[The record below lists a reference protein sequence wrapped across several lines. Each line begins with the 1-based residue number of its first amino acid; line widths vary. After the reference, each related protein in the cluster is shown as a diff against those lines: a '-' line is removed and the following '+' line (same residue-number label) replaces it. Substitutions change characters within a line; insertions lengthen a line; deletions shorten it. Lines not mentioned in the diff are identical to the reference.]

1 MQEKELRKE
10 LTVWVI
16 SDDSYR
22 SVQAIE
28 VAKRLSAEPEVFSA
42 ESYRNFNLRQ
52 LPDIVIGAGEE
63 TGEAV
68 LTIKNA
74 VGKCYGVII
83 LDPRKNHRD
92 FDLIVLPSY
101 EPHPDFPNVFLT
113 TGLINHINKP
123 LLDKTLISHQPPPNL
138 VPPYLAVLVGGK
150 HVGGNITSEDAEEIA
165 ALANGFAEKNNAS
178 ILIATCDRT
187 EKAAVRAMEKTLSGP
202 NLFYDYNG
210 GREIANP
217 YIPFLALAD
226 AILVTGDSLRMCSEA
241 CSAEKDVF
249 IYDSENIAGRYKK
262 LHEELFAGGYARPHW
277 ELNFDRTPPGNF
289 LDEAGRVA
297 EFIKSQVTAPDF
309 R

>member
-1 MQEKELRKE
+1 MQEKE

-42 ESYRNFNLRQ
+42 ESYRNFNLQ
-52 LPDIVIGAGEE
+52 KLPDVVIGAGEE
-63 TGEAV
+63 TAEAV
-68 LTIKNA
+68 LAIKNA
-74 VGKCYGVII
+74 VGKCYALII

-101 EPHPDFPNVFLT
+101 EPHPNFPNVFLT

-123 LLDKTLISHQPPPNL
+123 LLEKTFIDYKPPSELNG
-138 VPPYLAVLVGGK
+138 PYLAVLVGGK
-150 HVGGNITSEDAEEIA
+150 HIGGNITTKDAEEIA
-165 ALANGFAEKNNAS
+165 ALANNFAKKNNAS
-178 ILIATCDRT
+178 ILVTTCKRI
-187 EKAAVRAMEKTLSGP
+187 EKATAHALEHALTAS
-202 NLFYDYNG
+202 NFFYDYNG
-210 GREIANP
+210 SREIANP

-226 AILVTGDSLRMCSEA
+226 SILVTGDSLRMCSEA
-241 CSAEKDVF
+241 CSAEKEVF
-249 IYDSENIAGRYKK
+249 IYNSENIAARYKT

-277 ELNFDRTPPGNF
+277 ELNFDRTAPGNF

-297 EFIKSQVTAPDF
+297 EFIKSQIIAQDF